1 MINLTH
7 GAFRG
12 VFKNWGFI
20 LISRKSPV
28 FACNQ
33 LINRFNTHFRSSK
46 RFQKWGLIL
55 ISWKLIFLYN
65 GPNHY
70 IQFSILILNP
80 QSSISE
86 KWSRSEKNAS
96 LAPLK
101 LIFEAQIIFFSYQ
114 TYEPSV
120 FCKKKL
126 HSIWSNM
133 AATVQ
138 PMIYIRI
145 WVRFCR
151 TGKMSVLCP
160 IFFKSRAFVWL
171 NLIR

>member
-12 VFKNWGFI
+12 VFKNWGLI
-20 LISRKSPV
+20 LNSRNFPV

-33 LINRFNTHFRSSK
+33 LSNRFNRHFSLKSSGQVK
-46 RFQKWGLIL
+46 DFKKWGLIL

-86 KWSRSEKNAS
+86 KWPRSEKKAS
-96 LAPLK
+96 PAPPK
-101 LIFEAQIIFFSYQ
+101 LILEAKIIFFSYQ

-120 FCKKKL
+120 FCKKL

-145 WVRFCR
+145 
-151 TGKMSVLCP
+151 
-160 IFFKSRAFVWL
+160 
-171 NLIR
+171 